1 MRCAIGTK
9 SAQAIVH
16 TAAGVAWMISAIHG
30 ASAQGCMPL
39 HFTTPSLGGQ
49 AIDLLNPGQWQVG
62 LSVRHVATDRFWEG
76 SAENEAAAPFGQP
89 INLRLNS
96 ADLGATYALSG
107 RTTVSVSVPFSYSTM
122 EFTNPDTNRHMY
134 SNTGIGDIS
143 ATANVWLAAPTR
155 HPHGNVSLG
164 LGVKAPTGSYHAS
177 GAIYGATGV
186 ATETDLHP
194 SIQLG
199 DGGWAILAQ
208 GQAFQ
213 QVFARTSV
221 YASGAYSA
229 SLREH
234 TDEVWK
240 GLLVDVPDVYS
251 ARAGLAFA
259 LVPDQGVSFSLG
271 GRIDGTTM
279 RNLFGKRDDN
289 FRDPGYYAY
298 VEPGL
303 AWVSGVN
310 QFTLNVPVRVHAQYD
325 TRTLSDGTLRLGVGG
340 VNDYIIYAGWSRR
353 F

>member
-1 MRCAIGTK
+1 MRCVIGTK
-9 SAQAIVH
+9 SARAMVH
-16 TAAGVAWMISAIHG
+16 VAAGVALMIGATGG

-49 AIDLLNPGQWQVG
+49 ATTFLQPGQWQVG
-62 LSVRHVATDRFWEG
+62 LSVRRVATNRFWAG
-76 SAENEAAAPFGQP
+76 AAENEAAAPFGQP
-89 INLRLNS
+89 VNLRLNS
-96 ADLGATYALSG
+96 GDLGVTYAATE
-107 RTTVSVSVPFSYSTM
+107 RTSVSVTVPFSYGTM
-122 EFTNPDTNRHMY
+122 EFTNLDTNRHQY
-134 SNTGIGDIS
+134 SNGGIGDIS
-143 ATANVWLAAPTR
+143 ATATMWLAAPTR
-155 HPHGNVSLG
+155 HPNGNVSVG
-164 LGVKAPTGSYHAS
+164 FGVKAPTGSYHAT
-177 GAIYGATGV
+177 GAFYGATGV
-186 ATETDLHP
+186 VTETDLHP

-199 DGGWAILAQ
+199 DGGWAIQAQ

-234 TDEVWK
+234 SDEVWK

-259 LVPDQGVSFSLG
+259 LAPDQGLSVSLG

-303 AWVSGVN
+303 AWVSGMN

-325 TRTLSDGTLRLGVGG
+325 TRVLSDGTLRVGIGG